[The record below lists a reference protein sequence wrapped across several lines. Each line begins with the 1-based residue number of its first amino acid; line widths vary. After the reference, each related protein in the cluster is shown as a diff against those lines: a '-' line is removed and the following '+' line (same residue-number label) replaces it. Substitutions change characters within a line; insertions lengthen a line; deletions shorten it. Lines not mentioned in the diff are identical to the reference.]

1 MNSSTFSARL
11 IPLSTGQPGLRTALP
26 IKVSVPN
33 DTDDAVIDIRVSDET
48 IDRYGEVIAASGW
61 QLANYRKNPVIQ
73 NAHQYGDITFTIGR
87 ALRTE
92 ISGSELIQRW
102 QFAVDVNPIARIA
115 YGLYRGGFLNTA
127 SVGFI
132 PIRWENGTQKTS
144 WRRRYLEQ
152 ELLEVSAVGIP
163 ANPNALILALK
174 SSAIET
180 DDFEQLRAHLKYV
193 AAEVTRR
200 TSLRS
205 RPAFARAAKA
215 SSARSENGTDL
226 GHE

>member
-1 MNSSTFSARL
+1 MNASLSHRL
-11 IPLSTGQPGLRTALP
+11 IRLSNGERGLRTALP

-48 IDRYGEVIAASGW
+48 LDRYGEIITASGW
-61 QLANYRKNPVIQ
+61 RLDNYRKNPVIQ
-73 NAHQYGDITFTIGR
+73 NAHQYGDIMFTIGR

-92 ISGSELIQRW
+92 VVGSELIQRW
-102 QFAVDVNPIARIA
+102 QFAVDVNPVARIA

-132 PIRWENGTQKTS
+132 PLRWEDGNAKTV

-163 ANPNALILALK
+163 ANPNALMLALNAG
-174 SSAIET
+174 AIT
-180 DDFEQLRAHLKYV
+180 PADLAQLRAHLSKV
-193 AAEVTRR
+193 AAAVKKL
-200 TSLRS
+200 TS
-205 RPAFARAAKA
+205 
-215 SSARSENGTDL
+215 
-226 GHE
+226 